1 MTQTTAPTS
10 DGLPYWGL
18 RDQVRDVLSRL
29 RALDQAAGGGSVKSL
44 SSIETILK
52 KPLFTVAIAGPSR
65 VGKST
70 LINALLRDEVSAV
83 EKTATTGVPCLYEP
97 GPENVVTVSFRD
109 GKEETLQFSLD
120 TVARFATQQENPEN
134 EKGVERV
141 RIQLSAESLALG
153 YSILDLPGLDD
164 PSETIGTL
172 AELALQGADAI
183 VYVLNAGSYA
193 TGSFI
198 LQRDEKADLK
208 RFVPRKD
215 KAFIVANKADVLD
228 PDQRSEFRALLQKEF
243 RRFDLIPLTDENFFL
258 VSAKRSFETRSKG
271 LPDDDSVAV
280 SLFENALLQYLI
292 KNNEVGRNR
301 VRGGLSEAYNVVAMD
316 LSISSLALRQ
326 SDRVLEL
333 KKYLPLLDGSV
344 GKIARICSQGGASTA
359 HEVRASLARD
369 ISRNLQSYESWL
381 RSVPIHQPLPSR
393 GEIKEAVERQI
404 AVMAQNAQ
412 QTAQR
417 SFQSTAVQANDL
429 VQSIVEPLAQDL
441 RTLQL
446 QGGGISGIA
455 PLGVSVDFNMWTPF
469 WGALGLGL
477 VGLVFGPIGFVI
489 GGLIGLAIGFFA
501 GEAQRRN
508 KEVNDVMGRL
518 NKAMNDAADKIDVFL
533 QRQLDSALSELES
546 GLVTKVR
553 STRSMLQRELEH
565 LGEELPMG
573 RHKALKEA
581 LPQMED
587 LQKRIELL
595 LKTLG

>member
-1 MTQTTAPTS
+1 MTS
-10 DGLPYWGL
+10 DSTSSNPPYWNL
-18 RDQVRDVLSRL
+18 RDQVRGVLSQL
-29 RALDQAAGGGSVKSL
+29 RGLGQAAGGGSVKSL
-44 SSIETILK
+44 SGIEALLQ

-70 LINALLRDEVSAV
+70 LINALLRNEVSAV

-97 GPENVVTVSFRD
+97 GPQDLVTVSFKG
-109 GKEETLQFSLD
+109 GKEETFPFAID

-134 EKGVERV
+134 QKGVERI

-198 LQRDEKADLK
+198 LQRDEKSDLK
-208 RFVPRKD
+208 RFVPRKG
-215 KAFIVANKADVLD
+215 KAFVVGNKADVLD
-228 PDQRSEFRALLQKEF
+228 SDQQSEFRALLQKEF
-243 RRFDLIPLTDENFFL
+243 KRFDLVPLTDENFFL
-258 VSAKRSFETRSKG
+258 VSAKRSFESRSKS
-271 LPDDDSVAV
+271 LPDEGPVAV

-301 VRGGLSEAYNVVAMD
+301 IRGGLSEAYNVVALD
-316 LSISSLALRQ
+316 LSIASLALQR

-344 GKIARICSQGGASTA
+344 ARIAQTCSQGGASAA
-359 HEVRASLARD
+359 HDVRASLTRD
-369 ISRNLQSYESWL
+369 ISRSLETYGTWL
-381 RSVPIHQPLPSR
+381 RSIPIHQPLPSR
-393 GEIKEAVERQI
+393 GEIREAVERQI
-404 AVMAQNAQ
+404 AVTAQNAQ

-417 SFQSTAVQANDL
+417 SFQATAVQANGI
-429 VQSIVEPLAQDL
+429 VQSIVEPLAQDM

-455 PLGVSVDFNMWTPF
+455 PLGVSIDFNMWTPF

-477 VGLVFGPIGFVI
+477 IGLVFGPIGFVI

-533 QRQLDSALSELES
+533 QRQLDSAFSELEN

-553 STRSMLQRELEH
+553 STRSTLQRELEH
-565 LGEELPMG
+565 LGEELPVE
-573 RHKALKEA
+573 RQKALKAA
-581 LPQMED
+581 LPQMEH
-587 LQKRIELL
+587 LQKKIDLL
-595 LKTLG
+595 LKTLA